1 MTDAPEHDNQDESRP
16 DGGLGGI
23 ALPLIEH
30 LAELRNRLIYS
41 IIALIVG
48 ILICFPF
55 ADSMLDFLFKPIAE
69 ILQANGQEAQLIF
82 TAPQEKFFVLF
93 RIAMLAGLAV
103 SFPVISF
110 QMWRFVAPGLY
121 KNEKQAFLPFIIGS
135 PALFLMGASFAHF
148 VVTPLAMNF
157 FIGFSDV
164 LPKLTEILA
173 NAGGGSPDGASD
185 GTTAP
190 SDKIQTVFLGSVR
203 ESLSL
208 TLKFIFAFGLCF
220 QLPVLL
226 SLLGMAGIVDAPML
240 RKGRKYAIVGIL
252 VLAAVAT
259 PPDVVTQLILFSVVY
274 ALYEVSIFLV
284 ILVQKR
290 QRDRR
295 EQEEEL

>member
-1 MTDAPEHDNQDESRP
+1 MTDAPEHDSEDETRP

-41 IIALIVG
+41 IIALITG

-173 NAGGGSPDGASD
+173 NAGGGSGGDTP
-185 GTTAP
+185 AP

-226 SLLGMAGIVDAPML
+226 SLLGMAGIVDAAML

-295 EQEEEL
+295 EQEEES

>member
-1 MTDAPEHDNQDESRP
+1 MTDAPEHDSADETRP

-41 IIALIVG
+41 IIALIAG

-55 ADSMLDFLFKPIAE
+55 ADTMLDFLFKPIAE

-173 NAGGGSPDGASD
+173 NAGGGSGGDTP
-185 GTTAP
+185 AP

-226 SLLGMAGIVDAPML
+226 SLLGMAGIVDAAML

-295 EQEEEL
+295 EQEEES

>member
-1 MTDAPEHDNQDESRP
+1 MTDAPEHDSTDETRSE
-16 DGGLGGI
+16 GGLGGI

-55 ADSMLDFLFKPIAE
+55 ADTMLDFLFKPIAE

-173 NAGGGSPDGASD
+173 NAGGGSGGDTP
-185 GTTAP
+185 AP

-226 SLLGMAGIVDAPML
+226 SLLGMAGIVDAALL